1 VKFLEYK
8 GYLGSM
14 EIDLDEGFVF
24 GRLVFIKDVVSY
36 RAEQVNGLKAA
47 FEAAVDD
54 YLATCA
60 ELGDTPDTPCK
71 GTFNVRLGSALHQRV
86 ALAATR
92 EDVSL
97 NEWVKQACEQR
108 LGTDSS
114 NEASAKR
121 APGTTLLK
129 VSFQEEQVFRFGGTE
144 DWRTNNKR
152 HAH

>member
-1 VKFLEYK
+1 MKFLEYK